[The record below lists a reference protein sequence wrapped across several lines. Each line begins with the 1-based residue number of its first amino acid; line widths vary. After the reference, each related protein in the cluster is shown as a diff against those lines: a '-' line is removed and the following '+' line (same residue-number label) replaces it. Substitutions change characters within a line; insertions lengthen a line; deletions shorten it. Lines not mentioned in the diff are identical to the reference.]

1 MRSEL
6 NVHGCRVID
15 LPVVADPRGNLTF
28 IESSRHAPFEIAR
41 VYYLYDV
48 PGGESRA
55 GHAHRELEELIIA
68 ASGSFDVIVDDGK
81 SRDRVTLNRSYYA
94 LYLPNMVWREI
105 ENFSS
110 GAVTLVLASL
120 PYDEDDYYR
129 EYDEFLGAVR
139 AATP

>member
-1 MRSEL
+1 MSGEL
-6 NVHGCRVID
+6 SVRGCRLID

-28 IESSRHAPFEIAR
+28 VEGNRHVPFDIAR

-55 GHAHRELEELIIA
+55 GHAHRDLEQVIIA
-68 ASGSFDVIVDDGK
+68 ASGSFDVIIDDGEH
-81 SRDRVTLNRSYYA
+81 RERVTLNRSYYA
-94 LYLPNMVWREI
+94 LYLPRLIWREI

-120 PYDEDDYYR
+120 TFSEDDYYR
-129 EYDEFLGAVR
+129 EYDEFLSAVR
-139 AATP
+139 AAAP